1 MEPYTLKLS
10 AIKKEWFAIIN
21 EALLSTDE
29 GLNSLIVDFNN
40 INFVDTDCLVTLAC
54 IIEMYSLKGHEIIF
68 PENIQAPENVIQHLS
83 NIRFQEY
90 WTPEYDRTR
99 FTESF
104 NNTSFGLWKISEAMI
119 YNYTGEARKYIERI
133 LGDNK
138 DLLSIATIMQEILN
152 NIFDHSKSPIDG
164 YIISQFYPATK
175 KLCFSVCDFGIGIPN
190 AVRLNGMHLESTDS
204 EILNKSL
211 EEGFTIQ
218 STPRNRGFGLNN
230 LLELTEHSNGVLYIT
245 SNNGSVIKRAL
256 FDPLLIETDY
266 NFQGTLI
273 KVELDLNAFDEKD
286 EQEDFFDF

>member
-1 MEPYTLKLS
+1 MESYILKLS
-10 AIKKEWFAIIN
+10 ANKKEWFAIIN
-21 EALLSTDE
+21 EAMLSADE

-54 IIEMYSLKGHEIIF
+54 IIEMYSLKGYEIIF
-68 PENIQAPENVIQHLS
+68 PEDIQAPESVIQHLN

-90 WTPEYDRTR
+90 WKPNYDRTR

-104 NNTSFGLWKISEAMI
+104 NNTSFGLWKISESMI

-138 DLLSIATIMQEILN
+138 DLLSIAAIMQEILN

-164 YIISQFYPATK
+164 YIISQFYPTTK
-175 KLCFSVCDFGIGIPN
+175 KLCFSVCDFGVGIPN
-190 AVRLNGMHLESTDS
+190 AVRQNRMYLESTDS

-211 EEGFTIQ
+211 EQGFTTQ

-230 LLELTEHSNGVLYIT
+230 LLELTEDSNGVLYIT

-256 FDPLLIETDY
+256 LDPLLRETSY

-273 KVELDLNAFDEKD
+273 KVEVDLNTFDEKD